1 MNKKIIFIF
10 IICILFCA
18 SLIGNGYFYFLLTKV
33 TKLYNQKQTNIKVLV
48 FRNMFT
54 ENVLLADKEIDFDS
68 RLSLETSVRTLNDK
82 EIFDQWQ
89 VFTKTLT
96 KEDASLQAK
105 KLLRLLVEKTIVE

>member
-1 MNKKIIFIF
+1 
-10 IICILFCA
+10 
-18 SLIGNGYFYFLLTKV
+18 
-33 TKLYNQKQTNIKVLV
+33 
-48 FRNMFT
+48 MFT